1 MARAIKNYARSSTD
15 PEPGRKFSCFSP
27 RRRKEANCHEVH
39 SVSSHRGG
47 PDFLPCRVHTIGGV
61 FGDVAPGPAATAVQA
76 MKVNQFLVMGH
87 MRSFWDFY
95 HGFGLGISI
104 SL

>member
-1 MARAIKNYARSSTD
+1 MSSTL
-15 PEPGRKFSCFSP
+15 
-27 RRRKEANCHEVH
+27 
-39 SVSSHRGG
+39 
-47 PDFLPCRVHTIGGV
+47 FLRIAAVLTFIHAVLHTIGGV
-61 FGDVAPGPAATAVQA
+61 FGDVGPGPAATAVQA

-104 SL
+104 SHC